1 MNGSGKRSSLPG
13 TVGWYDPGQLL
24 ETARLTVLS
33 LMFGDRADF
42 RLHEAGRGGDQPF
55 DYRAAV
61 DSKGAFWL
69 DYVADL
75 GDGFDATHTV
85 ARLLAAPEQLV
96 RGRNG
101 GGNPM
106 LLPRG
111 RVLILGGDE
120 VYPTPDDAAY
130 TRRFLDPYE
139 LALPAPDTGPPPH
152 LFAIPGNHDWY
163 DGLGSFLKVFC
174 RKEHI
179 GAWQLPQQR
188 SYFSLRLPHRCWL
201 YGLDTQLFG
210 DIDETQ
216 LAYFAGQPIERGDR
230 VIVCVPEPH
239 WVTANLFECS
249 ARLPNN
255 LVRMLDHLQTQGAT
269 VPLQIAGDL
278 HHYRRHAFAPIT
290 RKGGPAAAPSGTEH
304 LVTSGG
310 GGAFLHPTH
319 TLARNVRCKHA
330 GTFGWSRL
338 RCKLS
343 WCRASDEPA
352 RCLGVH
358 FGRAPAAGGEAPLYP
373 LAAEYPPARA
383 SWSLTAGNL
392 SFPLKNP
399 LFGLVTGILYLVL
412 SWLMPAPAD
421 AQWESGLLPGIA
433 HLFTRGITGLFL
445 APGRLLLVLLVLLGF
460 WAFTDTHR
468 RIFRVAAATAHG
480 ATHLALAL
488 IVRSLASA
496 LALSVLPREWIVSQ
510 RLLEW
515 GVVIAGGYV
524 LGAIV
529 MGLYLWIACA
539 VLGRHANEAFSAL
552 RLTVHKNF
560 LRLKIDASG
569 ITVHALGIERVSR
582 FALRRGEPVEVARGS
597 GVELIDRFFVPAEP
611 PEPLPGRALP

>member
-1 MNGSGKRSSLPG
+1 MDRPGNRSSLPG
-13 TVGWYDPGQLL
+13 MVGWYDPGQLL

-69 DYVADL
+69 DYVADM
-75 GDGFDATHTV
+75 GDGFDSTHTV
-85 ARLLAAPEQLV
+85 ARLLGAPEQLV
-96 RGRNG
+96 RKSNHAS
-101 GGNPM
+101 NPTV
-106 LLPRG
+106 LPRG

-188 SYFSLRLPHRCWL
+188 SYFSLRLPHKCWL

-216 LAYFAGQPIERGDR
+216 LAYFAGQPVERGDR

-239 WVTANLFECS
+239 WVTANLFACS

-255 LVRMLDHLQTQGAT
+255 LVRMLDHLQGQGAS

-290 RKGGPAAAPSGTEH
+290 WKGTPAAAPSGTEH

-330 GTFGWSRL
+330 GTYGWARL

-343 WCRASDEPA
+343 RCRLSDEPA
-352 RCLGVH
+352 RCLAVH
-358 FGRAPAAGGEAPLYP
+358 FGRPPAEGGEVPLYP
-373 LAAEYPPARA
+373 LAAEYPPAGV

-392 SFPLKNP
+392 TFPFKNP
-399 LFGLVTGILYLVL
+399 LFGLVTGFLYLVL
-412 SWLMPAPAD
+412 SWLMPAPVGVRWD
-421 AQWESGLLPGIA
+421 AGLSPGIA
-433 HLFTRGITGLFL
+433 RLFGYGFAGLFA

-468 RIFRVAAATAHG
+468 PIFRVAAALVHG
-480 ATHLALAL
+480 GTHLALAL
-488 IVRSLASA
+488 IVQSLAGA
-496 LALSVLPREWIVSQ
+496 LAVLVVPPTWSISQ

-515 GVVIAGGYV
+515 AAVFAGGYV

-552 RLTVHKNF
+552 RFTGYKNF

-569 ITVHALGIERVSR
+569 ITVHALGIERASH
-582 FALRRGEPVEVARGS
+582 FGLRRGVPVEVARGS
-597 GVELIDRFFVPAEP
+597 GVEVIDRFFVPAAP
-611 PEPLPGRALP
+611 PEAPPGRAQP